1 MNRLALVVALF
12 ALSLTACGPKPSAT
26 ATTETPADASVTIS
40 SPAAEAKLKAGSPI
54 PVTYDV
60 IPGSKGGD
68 HTHIYVNGNQKGV
81 LMKPKDTHTLDG
93 LAAGKHD
100 ICIKVVNKG
109 HAPIGVEKCV
119 SVSVE

>member
-1 MNRLALVVALF
+1 MTKLNSFGFLLVVSIYAPV
-12 ALSLTACGPKPSAT
+12 AAASA
-26 ATTETPADASVTIS
+26 ADASVQIS
-40 SPAAEAKLKAGSPI
+40 APAAGAKLKAGSPI

-60 IPGSKGGD
+60 VPGSKGGD
-68 HTHIYVNGNQKGV
+68 HTHIYVNGDQKGV
-81 LMKPKDTHTLDG
+81 LMKLKDTHTLDG
-93 LAAGKHD
+93 LATGKHD

>member
-1 MNRLALVVALF
+1 MIKLNAFGLLLVVSIYAPV
-12 ALSLTACGPKPSAT
+12 AAASA
-26 ATTETPADASVTIS
+26 ADASVAIS
-40 SPAAEAKLKAGSPI
+40 SPAANVIIKAGSPI

-60 IPGSKGGD
+60 IPGSKGD
-68 HTHIYVNGNQKGV
+68 HTHIYVNGDQKAV
-81 LMKPKDTHTLDG
+81 LMKLKDTHTLDG

-109 HAPIGVEKCV
+109 HAPIGVEKCI